1 MAVRTRT
8 RARRL
13 APAAKIALGS
23 DVAAK
28 LAALGCDPIAIMA
41 QLAMDEALDP
51 KLRAA
56 MAKELAGLQF
66 ASPRDDEAAGDA
78 PALGEM
84 IAAAWKSSARKP
96 ARKTAIKSGA
106 R

>member
-1 MAVRTRT
+1 MAVRTVT

-13 APAAKIALGS
+13 APVTRIAPGS
-23 DVAAK
+23 DIAAK

-41 QLAMDEALDP
+41 RLAMDESLDP

-66 ASPRDDEAAGDA
+66 ASPRCDEAADGA
-78 PALGEM
+78 PPLGEM

-96 ARKTAIKSGA
+96 ARKTAIKSDA